1 MMLKAMKLKI
11 LLFISQMILTIITT
25 LMLDFN
31 DLTRLSC
38 DSRVY
43 DTMIYASVAVATTA
57 FLSAL
62 YVLYQEPKKNKA
74 ADASNEE
81 DLM

>member
-1 MMLKAMKLKI
+1 
-11 LLFISQMILTIITT
+11 MILTIITT

-62 YVLYQEPKKNKA
+62 YVLYQEPKKNNNK
-74 ADASNEE
+74 ADASNQE
-81 DLM
+81 DLMQTT